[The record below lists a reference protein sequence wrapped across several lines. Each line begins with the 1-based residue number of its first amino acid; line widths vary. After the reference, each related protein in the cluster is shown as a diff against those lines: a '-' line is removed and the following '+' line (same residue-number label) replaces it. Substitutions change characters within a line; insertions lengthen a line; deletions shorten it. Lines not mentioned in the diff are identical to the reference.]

1 MWCLTAAAGPGSMGC
16 LFCLLFCISTST
28 QGRNLQ
34 TRIFCTWDHSVCYI
48 QVFSHQD
55 SRRMFFL
62 LFCISTSA
70 QGRKYQQ
77 EYFIDEIVQ
86 FDTCSSFPTRIAGEM
101 LFVVLHL
108 YKCSG
113 QKVPRRLVC
122 TWAGSVCNILS
133 CFCQD
138 NREIFCLFCI
148 STSTQGEKVQTRI
161 FGTIDGSVCNIPF
174 FSHQDSREIFCLFC
188 IFTSARGRK
197 YQED

>member
-34 TRIFCTWDHSVCYI
+34 TRIFCTWDRSVCYI

-108 YKCSG
+108 YKYS
-113 QKVPRRLVC
+113 
-122 TWAGSVCNILS
+122 
-133 CFCQD
+133 
-138 NREIFCLFCI
+138 
-148 STSTQGEKVQTRI
+148 GEKVQTRI
-161 FGTIDGSVCNIPF
+161 FCTIDGSVCNIPF
-174 FSHQDSREIFCLFC
+174 FSHQDSREIYCLFC